1 MASVIKLRNAWYV
14 QVRIDGVYRKFYG
27 FRNKKTAAVIGEH
40 IEELKAGRKHNCI
53 ARETR
58 AWLSELETVNPAL
71 YDRLAQLGLAE
82 PRKRDVTLPELLN
95 WYETYP
101 VRGLEPKPATKS
113 IRRGAGLFLL
123 SHLAQY
129 RESKNDLLAHPA
141 PEEVSKFLDQLRKSS
156 SAETAKRYFSVIKS
170 VYANGVAE
178 GKVRKNPFEKA
189 VLRLESSE
197 KQQHFYVTEEIAR
210 QVLRKIP
217 DLSMR
222 AVWVLARWGGIRI
235 PSEVQFM
242 LWGDIDFERRRIK
255 IREPKKTS
263 KQRQDRGEHRVRE
276 IPLFPEIY
284 SILAEYRDHS
294 FTQASDRMFS
304 DAGKGYSQYFTRC
317 IRAAGIAVWPKLF
330 NSLRATRDT
339 ELQKKHPPHVVSSWL
354 GHTIEISQKY
364 YIQTTDEDFEKALEP

>member
-58 AWLSELETVNPAL
+58 TWLSELETLNPEL

-82 PRKRDVTLPELLN
+82 ARKRDVSIPELFE
-95 WYETYP
+95 WYASYP
-101 VRGLEPKPATKS
+101 ISGLEPKPATQAA
-113 IRRGAGLFLL
+113 RRMAGQFFLSNL
-123 SHLAQY
+123 VHCRTDGHDQT
-129 RESKNDLLAHPA
+129 RHPS
-141 PEEVSKFLDQLRKSS
+141 PEEVEKFMELLRKTSS
-156 SAETAKRYFSVIKS
+156 IETAKRYFAIIKS
-170 VYANGVAE
+170 VYVHGVSE
-178 GKVRKNPFEKA
+178 GKVRSNPFEK
-189 VLRLESSE
+189 VTLRLESTDT
-197 KQQHFYVTEEIAR
+197 KQHFYVTEEIAYR
-210 QVLRKIP
+210 VLQQIP
-217 DLSMR
+217 DLSMQV
-222 AVWVLARWGGIRI
+222 VWVLARWGGLRI
-235 PSEVQFM
+235 PSEVRFM
-242 LWGDIDFERRRIK
+242 LWGDVDFKRRRIR

-263 KQRQDRGEHRVRE
+263 KQRQERGEHRTRE
-276 IPLFPEIY
+276 IPLFPELH
-284 SILAEYRDHS
+284 STLAAYHRQS
-294 FTQASDRMFS
+294 FTQDEDLMFP
-304 DAGKGYSQYFTRC
+304 AGTHSSAHYFKRC

-354 GHTIEISQKY
+354 GHTIEVSQKY